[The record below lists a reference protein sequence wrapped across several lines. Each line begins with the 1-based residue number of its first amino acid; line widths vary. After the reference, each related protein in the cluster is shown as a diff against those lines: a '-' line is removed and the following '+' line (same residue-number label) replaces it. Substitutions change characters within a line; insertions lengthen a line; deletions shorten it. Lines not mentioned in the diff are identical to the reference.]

1 MGITR
6 RKFTLEFKTEAAHRV
21 IDTGRSV
28 IDVGAPLTGSV
39 GHGVQPSV
47 STTTTEGRG
56 RSANARAMPAAMLVP
71 PPPTSSTWEARL
83 TQRTDVASTS
93 HHRGLE
99 ASWSCNSRAQIFR
112 SGLFCGRLWD
122 RLKQPELPERPDQQE
137 LKIDRSFVTG
147 ISASAKD
154 QAIVAATVSLACSL
168 GVRLVAEGVETLADW
183 WWRSG
188 PEVGLLGDAGDDG
201 DDLADGARGLR
212 QAFMVS
218 LASTATVIASVAT
231 LAASAALRAI
241 SSMLADISAVPAA
254 TASPPTR
261 RRRSPRLAAA
271 WNTGAVTGS

>member
-122 RLKQPELPERPDQQE
+122 RLQQPELPERPDQQE

-168 GVRLVAEGVETLADW
+168 GVRLVAEGVETAMILPMAPEDSDRPLW
-183 WWRSG
+183 CRWPRPPPSSPRWPRWRHRRRCGRSLRCW
-188 PEVGLLGDAGDDG
+188 PTSRPCPPPPPLRQPD
-201 DDLADGARGLR
+201 DGARPGWR
-212 QAFMVS
+212 PRGI
-218 LASTATVIASVAT
+218 LAPS
-231 LAASAALRAI
+231 RG
-241 SSMLADISAVPAA
+241 
-254 TASPPTR
+254 R
-261 RRRSPRLAAA
+261 RWSGPI
-271 WNTGAVTGS
+271 TDV